1 MEGCVLRFIV
11 CSEKETG
18 YRNYH
23 LTYDQQLTDI
33 SSPKQ
38 FSCSQN
44 SAGNPNRVI
53 GANNNRVDD
62 ASTARATVCAILTVY
77 TPQILAAIII
87 LSMHWDDT
95 SVCDQ
100 GHSVRWKYWAALSTV
115 RMFCYALLV
124 VINHVFKAWLDA
136 RPNEQTFMTNASHL
150 VDAFGLLWFI
160 VGNMWLFGDDE
171 SGCKNPGRSPV
182 YNLCVCMLV
191 INYIQICLPCIIAIL
206 MIPVFCFCM
215 PCLIRV
221 LARLHDPQANQVSK
235 EIPF

>member
-1 MEGCVLRFIV
+1 
-11 CSEKETG
+11 
-18 YRNYH
+18 
-23 LTYDQQLTDI
+23 
-33 SSPKQ
+33 
-38 FSCSQN
+38 
-44 SAGNPNRVI
+44 
-53 GANNNRVDD
+53 
-62 ASTARATVCAILTVY
+62 
-77 TPQILAAIII
+77 
-87 LSMHWDDT
+87 MHWDDS

-100 GHSVRWKYWAALSTV
+100 NHSVRWKYWAALSTI

-124 VINHVFKAWLDA
+124 VINHFFKVWLDS
-136 RPNEQTFMTNASHL
+136 RPNEQIFMTNASHL

-221 LARLHDPQANQVSK
+221 LARLNDPQANQVKRALLLSIFLFSFHS
-235 EIPF
+235 EYM